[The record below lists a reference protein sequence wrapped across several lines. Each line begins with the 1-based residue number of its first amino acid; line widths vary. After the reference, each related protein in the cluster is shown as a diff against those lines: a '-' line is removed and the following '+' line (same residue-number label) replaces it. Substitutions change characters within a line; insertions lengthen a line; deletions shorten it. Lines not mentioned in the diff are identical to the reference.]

1 MSHSDL
7 HPPSHSL
14 GAAAPPDSGP
24 EKGYRVRRAHYDDQ
38 DEIYE
43 LLVPFFQAKKLLER
57 SPSEILLLMATG
69 FVAETLEQEVPAC
82 EEQATA
88 SDAKK
93 SEIIGF
99 ASVEIYS
106 KKLGEIQCLA
116 VAPEFSGQQIERELV
131 SGCVE
136 LARAKGVM
144 EVMAISSS
152 DHFFRDLGFDYSL
165 PEQKRALFYE
175 VEDLSDTESVITISE
190 TSSRETT
197 PQAPKLKEL
206 PGYKIRRARFDEQEQ
221 IAEFLSTFFQQK
233 KLLQRN
239 RSEILL
245 LMATGFVAELN
256 ASESASQS
264 RIIGFASVEIYSE
277 KMSEIQCLAVS
288 DEHQGKGI
296 GSALVQACLEL
307 AKQKEIIEVMAISSS
322 DAFLLKLG
330 FEYSLPE
337 QKRAL
342 FYQLRSRADV
352 FQRDE

>member
-1 MSHSDL
+1 MPEFESR
-7 HPPSHSL
+7 PSHLPTGGESSL
-14 GAAAPPDSGP
+14 PSSPK
-24 EKGYRVRRAHYDDQ
+24 KGYRVRRAHYDDR

-43 LLVPFFQAKKLLER
+43 LLLPFFAANKLLER

-69 FVAETLEQEVPAC
+69 FVAE
-82 EEQATA
+82 
-88 SDAKK
+88 SIGAKPD
-93 SEIIGF
+93 SGGVTNPNDTPIIGF

-116 VAPEFSGQQIERELV
+116 VAPDFAGTEIQTELV
-131 SGCVE
+131 RECVE

-152 DHFFRDLGFDYSL
+152 DEFLRVLGFDYSL

-175 VEDLSDTESVITISE
+175 VEDLVDPESVI
-190 TSSRETT
+190 SSAEAERAGVVIK
-197 PQAPKLKEL
+197 PLN
-206 PGYKIRRARFDEQEQ
+206 GYKIRRARFDEQDA
-221 IAEFLSTFFQQK
+221 IALFLTPFFTQK
-233 KLLQRN
+233 KLLQRT

-245 LMATGFVAELN
+245 LMATGFVAEELAE
-256 ASESASQS
+256 ASADSPPK
-264 RIIGFASVEIYSE
+264 IIGFASVEIYSE

-288 DEHQGKGI
+288 EQHQGKGL
-296 GSALVQACLEL
+296 GSALVRACLEL
-307 AKQKEIIEVMAISSS
+307 AKQKGIVEVMAISSS
-322 DAFLLKLG
+322 DAFLQKLG

-352 FQRDE
+352 FNRDE

>member
-1 MSHSDL
+1 MPEFESSS
-7 HPPSHSL
+7 PSLPAGAESSL
-14 GAAAPPDSGP
+14 PSSPK
-24 EKGYRVRRAHYDDQ
+24 KGYRVRRAHYDDQ

-43 LLVPFFQAKKLLER
+43 LLQPFFAANKLLER

-69 FVAETLEQEVPAC
+69 FVAEAVGPDEDPGRQPDPKDTP
-82 EEQATA
+82 
-88 SDAKK
+88 
-93 SEIIGF
+93 IIGF

-116 VAPEFSGQQIERELV
+116 VAPGFAGTEIQTELV
-131 SGCVE
+131 RECVE

-152 DHFFRDLGFDYSL
+152 DEFLRVLGFDYSL

-175 VEDLSDTESVITISE
+175 VEDLVDPETVITSVEAEKAGVVIK
-190 TSSRETT
+190 
-197 PQAPKLKEL
+197 PLN
-206 PGYKIRRARFDEQEQ
+206 GYKIRRARFDEQDA
-221 IAEFLSTFFQQK
+221 IAEFLTPFFVQK
-233 KLLQRN
+233 KLLKRT

-245 LMATGFVAELN
+245 LMATGFVAEALAEA
-256 ASESASQS
+256 ASEDPPK
-264 RIIGFASVEIYSE
+264 IIGFASVEIYSE

-288 DEHQGKGI
+288 EQHQGKGI
-296 GSALVQACLEL
+296 GSALVQACLEH
-307 AKQKEIIEVMAISSS
+307 AKQKGIVEVMAISSS
-322 DAFLLKLG
+322 DAFLQKLG

-352 FQRDE
+352 FNRDE

>member
-1 MSHSDL
+1 M
-7 HPPSHSL
+7 PL
-14 GAAAPPDSGP
+14 GAAERP
-24 EKGYRVRRAHYDDQ
+24 ESRSDTSPTRGYRVRRAHYDDQ

-69 FVAETLEQEVPAC
+69 FVAETFLQDVTDCA
-82 EEQATA
+82 EEATA
-88 SDAKK
+88 SVAKK

-116 VAPEFSGQQIERELV
+116 VAPEFEGQHIELELV
-131 SGCVE
+131 RGCVE

-144 EVMAISSS
+144 EVMAISST
-152 DHFFRDLGFDYSL
+152 DHFLRDLGFDYSL

-175 VEDLSDTESVITISE
+175 VEDLSDTESVISASE
-190 TSSRETT
+190 TTSSPESTNLV
-197 PQAPKLKEL
+197 AKLKEL

-221 IAEFLSTFFQQK
+221 IAEFLTPFFQQK

-256 ASESASQS
+256 VSEPASQS

-307 AKQKEIIEVMAISSS
+307 AKQKGIVEVMAISSS
-322 DAFLLKLG
+322 DAFLIKLG

>member
-1 MSHSDL
+1 LPEFESS
-7 HPPSHSL
+7 PSRLPAGAESSL
-14 GAAAPPDSGP
+14 PCSPK
-24 EKGYRVRRAHYDDQ
+24 KGYRVRRAHYDDQ

-43 LLVPFFQAKKLLER
+43 LLQPFFAANKLLER

-69 FVAETLEQEVPAC
+69 FVAEAVEPDEDSGRQPDPKETP
-82 EEQATA
+82 
-88 SDAKK
+88 
-93 SEIIGF
+93 IIGF

-116 VAPEFSGQQIERELV
+116 VAPGFAGTEIQTELV
-131 SGCVE
+131 RECVE

-152 DHFFRDLGFDYSL
+152 DEFLRVLGFDYSL

-175 VEDLSDTESVITISE
+175 VKDLVDPETVITSVEAEKAGVVIK
-190 TSSRETT
+190 
-197 PQAPKLKEL
+197 PLN
-206 PGYKIRRARFDEQEQ
+206 GYKIRHARFDEQDA
-221 IAEFLSTFFQQK
+221 IAEFLTPFFVQK
-233 KLLQRN
+233 KLLKRT

-245 LMATGFVAELN
+245 LMATGFVAEALAE
-256 ASESASQS
+256 ASSENSPT
-264 RIIGFASVEIYSE
+264 IIGFASVEIYSE

-288 DEHQGKGI
+288 EQHQGKGI
-296 GSALVQACLEL
+296 GSALVQACLEH
-307 AKQKEIIEVMAISSS
+307 AKQKGIVEVMAISSS
-322 DAFLLKLG
+322 DAFLQKLG

-352 FQRDE
+352 FNRDE

>member
-1 MSHSDL
+1 M
-7 HPPSHSL
+7 PL
-14 GAAAPPDSGP
+14 GAAERP
-24 EKGYRVRRAHYDDQ
+24 ESRSDISPNKGYRVRRAHYNDQ
-38 DEIYE
+38 EEIYE

-69 FVAETLEQEVPAC
+69 FVAESFEQGVAAC
-82 EEQATA
+82 KEQAKT
-88 SDAKK
+88 SPEGKK
-93 SEIIGF
+93 TKIIGF

-116 VAPEFSGQQIERELV
+116 VAPEFEGQHIERELV
-131 SGCVE
+131 RGCVE
-136 LARAKGVM
+136 LARTKGVM
-144 EVMAISSS
+144 EVMAISST
-152 DHFFRDLGFDYSL
+152 DQFLRDLGFDYSL

-175 VEDLSDTESVITISE
+175 VEDLSDTESVTSTSE
-190 TSSRETT
+190 TTSSPETT
-197 PQAPKLKEL
+197 TPAVKLKEL
-206 PGYKIRRARFDEQEQ
+206 PGYKIRRARFDEQEA
-221 IAEFLSTFFQQK
+221 IAEFLAPFFQQK

-256 ASESASQS
+256 VYESASLPK
-264 RIIGFASVEIYSE
+264 IIGFASVEIYSE

-307 AKQKEIIEVMAISSS
+307 AKQKGIVEVMAISSS
-322 DAFLLKLG
+322 DTFLIKLG
-330 FEYSLPE
+330 FDYSLPE